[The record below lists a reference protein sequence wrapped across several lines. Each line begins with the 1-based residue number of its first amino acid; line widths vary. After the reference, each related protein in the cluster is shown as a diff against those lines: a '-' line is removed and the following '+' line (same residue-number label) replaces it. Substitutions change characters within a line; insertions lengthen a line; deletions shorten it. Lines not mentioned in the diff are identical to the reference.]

1 MLPDDPFI
9 TTSDIV
15 SYIGRGGTADAAM
28 VMAADSACAIVRD
41 YTGQEFNRGTSSIAL
56 DGTDTDALLLPQL
69 PVNSV
74 SSVTVAGAAVTNYVL
89 ADHGVLFRGTAG
101 AYGGATWP
109 GGRQNIRLT
118 VDHGYDIAEIP
129 RSVRRI
135 ALEVAARTV
144 VQGPLMEEYVG
155 TVRAKYAAAS
165 TELTPTERLILDTYR
180 RR

>member
-1 MLPDDPFI
+1 MPDDPFI

-41 YTGQEFNRGTSSIAL
+41 YTGQEFNRGTSSVAL

-74 SSVTVAGAAVTNYVL
+74 SSVTVGGAAVTDYVL

-101 AYGGATWP
+101 GATWP
-109 GGRQNIRLT
+109 SGRQNIRLT
-118 VDHGYDIAEIP
+118 VDHGYEIAEIP

-165 TELTPTERLILDTYR
+165 TELTATERMILDTYR